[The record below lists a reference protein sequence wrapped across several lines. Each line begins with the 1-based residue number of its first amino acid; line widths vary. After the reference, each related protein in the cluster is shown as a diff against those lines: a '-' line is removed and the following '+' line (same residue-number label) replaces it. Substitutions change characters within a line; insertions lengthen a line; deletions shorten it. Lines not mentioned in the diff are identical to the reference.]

1 MRNYTP
7 AKALSM
13 KTESTITEKWIQGL
27 IEEDPSI
34 LGLGDD
40 LQFRDSERHQPGA
53 GRLDL
58 LLRDDDGRRY
68 EVEIQLGAT
77 DESHIIRTI
86 EYWDIER
93 RRYPQYDHCA
103 VIVAEDIT
111 SRFFNV
117 ISLFNGYIP
126 LVAIKMQALEVGE
139 KRTLV
144 FTKIL
149 DERPLGRDEEDEPG
163 EPTNRAYWET
173 KAAKDTVGLVDRLLK
188 HINGLLGT
196 SLELTFNKHYIGI
209 SREKQPFNFAVFRP
223 KKKAVTLEIKL
234 PRTEVIDQDLD
245 NSAFD
250 LLSYDKHFGYYRL
263 SLTPADVE
271 QFDDLLQQL
280 LRDAYK
286 RRGG

>member
-1 MRNYTP
+1 MKNFTP
-7 AKALSM
+7 ATALSM
-13 KTESTITEKWIQGL
+13 RTESTITEKWIQGL
-27 IEEDPSI
+27 IEKDPSI

-40 LQFRDSERHQPGA
+40 LQFLDSERKQPGA

-58 LLRDDDGRRY
+58 LL
-68 EVEIQLGAT
+68 
-77 DESHIIRTI
+77 
-86 EYWDIER
+86 
-93 RRYPQYDHCA
+93 
-103 VIVAEDIT
+103 
-111 SRFFNV
+111 
-117 ISLFNGYIP
+117 
-126 LVAIKMQALEVGE
+126 
-139 KRTLV
+139 
-144 FTKIL
+144 
-149 DERPLGRDEEDEPG
+149 RDEEDEPG